1 MDATSKFPIY
11 QADQVLSADHL
22 NQSLAY
28 LEKHDRLSRRLLHGI
43 GIVCGLEFNVADGV
57 LGITKGCGIS
67 SEGYLLSLEKD
78 LALTQVRDYIPP
90 YPPKYS
96 SFYDGND
103 KPFKLWEAVVAT
115 EAEGEN
121 LKPLSTLNLQDK
133 VLLLYLEMFDKDL
146 KDCVGDDCDNMGM
159 VRQFTLRPLIISLQD
174 LIKIFNQDGNTL
186 EDVASDVLARY
197 TLQDI
202 IPPRFDVTPKNAV
215 TAKSINDAY
224 AALSDTLMPEIS
236 VGVAQ
241 LELLFSDALGMP
253 KTMADALK
261 KVKEKLDAVR
271 KEELGNQYFFDHL
284 CDIAAA
290 YNELVEVATKW
301 LVTCMPAEDDFPRH
315 LALGEFATIKEHAPK
330 IFRHYFKHAAA
341 APEAHRQQKYVRFLY
356 ERLLKIMYGFELKSE
371 KEVRTTRSNYNR
383 VLSEKAIPYYYRPA
397 NDGDQSWL
405 LGWSYRQRERGA
417 WQKVGHYFNNP
428 QAQLL
433 RDLENNNFFR
443 IEGHLGQS
451 YTDALASI
459 KKQINDYRLPVK
471 AIALSTGSVP
481 FDLSLLEEC
490 QTKDLDAQFE
500 AALEALYCQMK
511 EVSCFFGSIPWP
523 GATQNASIA
532 AGASTKKEASTA
544 AFAEGNTSFNM
555 ASAGYTNLSG
565 IPGAIDRISIVRGT
579 TASPFAKGEFIG
591 SKCTLKEGTLGK
603 IYFDAIKTDALKG
616 KSLIDLYLPY
626 LDLTERTPAVRQFY
640 LMLIF
645 AIIIVDEIEEMAGIL
660 DGAELGTLNFKGL
673 SAFAEEFISYTK
685 LYIDEINK
693 LEREPEFEVH
703 PLMHDIKHQ
712 LMHLV
717 AMCKMQVLFAIYKTY
732 RKRIRTAL
740 AELQF
745 SRFVAKHP
753 GIDHKAGVTKG
764 GTFILV
770 YHSNTRE
777 INEVDLTPTGKF
789 DFKANEPII
798 LTHLVKSEETGTATA
813 GAKEAAKAA
822 ASAANMRAVNTKAS
836 SSKDVSSRIRDEY
849 LAFARASGR
858 TLSQDFIG
866 RLDSLLGEIDMRIP
880 DESDLQEGTVFADFY
895 LPYVCC
901 SDCGGIEINITEPVI
916 PVTISISENKFC
928 LGSEKLGTFTV
939 SPTGGVVT
947 GPGVSEKEGTFIF
960 NPAAADVVVGNAT
973 FVYTFEGRTAQ
984 TQATILVAPEAAF
997 EAVSRTSPN
1006 GSFVAFTNTSKN
1018 AKSFKWDFGNGQT
1031 SNAETPE
1038 TQFYPLSQETASITL
1053 TASNGVCDDVD
1064 AQTITLFKKEYEM
1077 RIGKERTAF
1086 CSNEPTQKIEIRI
1099 IGVGLETFPFA
1110 GEVKGKGVV
1119 PATATNP
1126 NFGFNP
1132 NTAGAGAHKLE
1143 YVVDG
1148 ISVATLEVTVKEA
1161 FVASF
1166 NVEVLKRNSDGM
1178 TVKIT
1183 DIKPEDKKS
1192 YNWRF
1197 DTQNPL
1203 AIEQRTDAKAFEHFY
1218 PVKDIANRKDI
1229 TIELQVNESPCVG
1242 THQVTVTIP
1251 PEQRDNVN
1259 VAFNPG
1265 TTRLAFN
1272 VATPVVLDTTL
1283 TRRSSSTTTTN
1294 PVTKGN
1300 ALLSQIAKAMDSPTQ
1315 LKKLTDGSMNT
1326 AIGKEF
1332 LDVLTETQAQLNANR
1347 TRISAADKTQ
1357 IMVFY
1362 TQVAV
1367 GMINYIGMLQNDLK
1381 SNEGL
1386 AKNFTAAGASIKAMG
1401 ALGMASKQTNE
1412 IKNRLTALSE
1422 LNKPIVAGL
1431 AKSINSTL

>member
-43 GIVCGLEFNVADGV
+43 GIVCGLEFSVADGV
-57 LGITKGCGIS
+57 LSITKGCGIS
-67 SEGYLLSLEKD
+67 SEGYLLSLEEG

-90 YPPKYS
+90 YPPKYNP
-96 SFYDGND
+96 FYEGSD
-103 KPFKLWEAVVAT
+103 KPFKLWEAVVDT
-115 EAEGEN
+115 EAEGQN
-121 LKPLSTLNLQDK
+121 LQPLSKLNLQDK

-159 VRQFTLRPLIISLQD
+159 VRQFTLRPLIISTQD

-224 AALSDTLMPEIS
+224 TALSDTLMPEIS
-236 VGVAQ
+236 LGLAQ
-241 LELLFSDALGMP
+241 LELLFSEFKLTPEA
-253 KTMADALK
+253 MADAMK
-261 KVKEKLDAVR
+261 KLKEKLSVVR

-315 LALGEFATIKEHAPK
+315 LALGEFAQLKEHMPK

-341 APEAHRQQKYVRFLY
+341 APEAHRQQKHVRYLY
-356 ERLLKIMYGFELKSE
+356 ERLLKIIYNFELRAE

-383 VLSEKAIPYYYRPA
+383 VLSEKAIPYYYRPEKE
-397 NDGDQSWL
+397 GDQSWL

-417 WQKVGHYFNNP
+417 WKKVGHYFNNP
-428 QAQLL
+428 ETQLL
-433 RDLENNNFFR
+433 RDLENSNFFR
-443 IEGHLGQS
+443 IEGHLGQQ
-451 YTDALASI
+451 YTEALSAI

-500 AALEALYCQMK
+500 SALEALYCQMK

-523 GATQNASIA
+523 GATQQKSVAGGSTTHE
-532 AGASTKKEASTA
+532 AGA
-544 AFAEGNTSFNM
+544 TSFKENDM
-555 ASAGYTNLSG
+555 SFNVTNAKSSNLSG
-565 IPGAIDRISIVRGT
+565 LRADIDRISIVRGNQKT
-579 TASPFAKGEFIG
+579 VFAKGEFIG
-591 SKCTLKEGTLGK
+591 SNCTLKEGTLGK
-603 IYFDAIKTDALKG
+603 VYFDAIQTDALKG

-626 LDLTERTPAVRQFY
+626 LDLTERTPQVRQFY

-645 AIIIVDEIEEMAGIL
+645 AIIVIDEIEEMAGIL
-660 DGAELGTLNFKGL
+660 DGAELGTLNFRGL
-673 SAFAEEFISYTK
+673 SAFAEEFISFNK

-693 LEREPEFEVH
+693 LEREPELELH

-712 LMHLV
+712 LVHLT
-717 AMCKMQVLFAIYKTY
+717 AMCKMHVLFAIYKAY
-732 RKRIRTAL
+732 RKRLQTAL

-745 SRFVAKHP
+745 SKFIDKHP

-770 YHSNTRE
+770 YHSGSRE
-777 INEVDLTPTGKF
+777 REEVDLTPTGKF
-789 DFKANEPII
+789 NFKEDRQTI
-798 LTHLVKSEETGTATA
+798 LTHVVKPKETVNENAE
-813 GAKEAAKAA
+813 AKEAAVDS
-822 ASAANMRAVNTKAS
+822 SARMRSTKSATL
-836 SSKDVSSRIRDEY
+836 SKKDTSSRIKDEY
-849 LAFARASGR
+849 LSFAKASGKAI
-858 TLSQDFIG
+858 TPEFLG
-866 RLDSLLGEIDMRIP
+866 RLDSLLGEIDKREP
-880 DESDLQEGTVFADFY
+880 EESDLQEGTVFADFY

-916 PVTISISENKFC
+916 PITISLSELRFC
-928 LGSEKLGTFTV
+928 IGSEKLGTFTV
-939 SPTGGVVT
+939 SPKGGVVS

-973 FVYTFEGRTAQ
+973 FVYTLEGRTAQ
-984 TQATILVAPEAAF
+984 TQATILAAPVAAF
-997 EAVSRTSPN
+997 EAVSRTTEN
-1006 GSFVAFTNTSKN
+1006 GSLVAFTNTSQN
-1018 AKSFKWDFGNGQT
+1018 AKSYKWDFGDGKT
-1031 SNAETPE
+1031 SDAETPE
-1038 TQFYPLSQETASITL
+1038 RHNYPKDQEKATITL
-1053 TASNGVCDDVD
+1053 TASNGVCEDVEV
-1064 AQTITLFKKEYEM
+1064 QTITLFTKEYSM
-1077 RIGKERTAF
+1077 RIGKERTEF
-1086 CSNEPTQKIEIRI
+1086 CSNEQTQVIQISNGAR
-1099 IGVGLETFPFA
+1099 LETFPFD
-1110 GEVKGKGVV
+1110 GEVKGKGIVK
-1119 PATATNP
+1119 ATATNP

-1132 NTAGAGAHKLE
+1132 KTAGVGAQKLE

-1148 ISVATLEVTVKEA
+1148 DTVASLEVVVKEA
-1161 FVASF
+1161 FTASF
-1166 NVEVLKRNSDGM
+1166 KVEVLKRNSDGM
-1178 TVKIT
+1178 TVKIS
-1183 DIKPEDKKS
+1183 DINPDDKKS

-1197 DTQNPL
+1197 DAQNPL
-1203 AIEQRTDAKAFEHFY
+1203 AVEQRTDAKTFDHFY

-1229 TIELQVNESPCVG
+1229 TIELQINESPCVG
-1242 THQVTVTIP
+1242 THQVTITIP
-1251 PEQRDNVN
+1251 PEQRDNTN
-1259 VAFNPG
+1259 VVFNPG
-1265 TTRLAFN
+1265 TTRVAFN
-1272 VATPVVLDTTL
+1272 VATPVVLDTTI
-1283 TRRSSSTTTTN
+1283 TRRSTSPSSAS

-1300 ALLSQIAKAMDSPTQ
+1300 ALLAQIAKAMDSPTQ

-1332 LDVLTETQAQLNANR
+1332 LEVLTDTQAQLNANR
-1347 TRISAADKTQ
+1347 ARISAADKTQ

-1367 GMINYIGMLQNDLK
+1367 GMINYIGMLQSDLK
-1381 SNEGL
+1381 SSEGL
-1386 AKNFTAAGASIKAMG
+1386 AKNFTAAGASMKAMV
-1401 ALGMASKQTNE
+1401 ALGMAAKQKNE
-1412 IKNRLTALSE
+1412 IKNRLTALGE
-1422 LNKPIVAGL
+1422 LNKPVAASL
-1431 AKSINSTL
+1431 ARSINSSL